1 MLELLSLSLSLFK
14 PLSFSC
20 YLLSIEYLSF
30 SLIGLFFQNTIENQ
44 WLGFNKVLLF
54 GKPVEK
60 ERTASLDKKM
70 AGLTKYFDL
79 ICFPTDNV
87 CMPIH

>member
-1 MLELLSLSLSLFK
+1 VLSIIYRISILLSDW
-14 PLSFSC
+14 P
-20 YLLSIEYLSF
+20 
-30 SLIGLFFQNTIENQ
+30 FFQNTIENQ

-79 ICFPTDNV
+79 ICFP
-87 CMPIH
+87 IQIYFS